1 VEFYS
6 IFFFIFIGLLF
17 LLIGILAGKYAQF
30 YKKNGR
36 KIECFVTDFEIGSAP
51 YYGQY
56 TPQDT
61 IPKYIVTLKIPDSDD
76 IIVVESV
83 NRKAKRYSD
92 VKFAEIYYIDD
103 PNIIEKAQLRDKTVT
118 AGKFTFDLSGK
129 GSIIASAVIAGVF
142 FAAGIFFFVYFS
154 AH

>member
-1 VEFYS
+1 MSLFTL
-6 IFFFIFIGLLF
+6 FGFGLMGTLF
-17 LLIGILAGKYAQF
+17 LLIGIFGRRYTRF

-56 TPQDT
+56 TFEDS
-61 IPKYIVTLKIPDSDD
+61 IPKYIVTLKIPDTDD
-76 IIVVESV
+76 TIVVEST
-83 NRKAKRYSD
+83 NRKAKRYKD

-103 PNIIEKAQLRDKTVT
+103 PDIIEKAKERDQTKT
-118 AGKFTFDLSGK
+118 AGKFTFDLSGR

-142 FAAGIFFFVYFS
+142 FAAGIWGFFYYLPW
-154 AH
+154 